1 MSFNNTRAYIKLIGS
16 HRWKRMRRKKIS
28 DNPLCEICDSM
39 GVVKPASE
47 VHHIVPI
54 ESDPA
59 RMEELCFD
67 ENNLQ
72 SLCHDCHVQV
82 HIDMRS
88 KSKEVTKQ
96 RNKDK
101 TDNFVNKLLRDDNR

>member
-1 MSFNNTRAYIKLIGS
+1 
-16 HRWKRMRRKKIS
+16 MRRKKIS
-28 DNPLCEICDSM
+28 DNPLCEICDSK
-39 GVVKPASE
+39 GVIKPASE

-59 RMEELCFD
+59 RMKALCFD
-67 ENNLQ
+67 EGNLQ

-88 KSKEVTKQ
+88 KSKDVTKQ

-101 TDNFVNKLLRDDNR
+101 TNNFVNKLLINNGKNDKT